1 MKSAVIS
8 CIAHATL
15 SSSATAL
22 SSGWSESAT
31 PGATPGSCSASPA
44 APRTASRH
52 AEPRGSSVSLPAPS
66 SKPALS
72 RTRRSR
78 CDAPPPRPPTR
89 REKYA
94 SSMGSGGASR
104 AAALRPL
111 LLSFRTHLSTSAA
124 VRVSRAMCTK
134 SAGGKGWFSCETSIC
149 GGMAMI
155 CETTARSPGTSCG
168 SCSTKAPPLLAP
180 IAARGS
186 AVSPCACRNL
196 PSAPATA
203 GPSLSMLQQRE
214 PSRSALLIATTAH
227 PARSVSLVMRTSS
240 GSPMH

>member
-8 CIAHATL
+8 CAAHATL

-22 SSGWSESAT
+22 SSACSESAT
-31 PGATPGSCSASPA
+31 PGALPGSRSASPA

-66 SKPALS
+66 SRPALS

-78 CDAPPPRPPTR
+78 CDAPPPRLPIR
-89 REKYA
+89 REKKD
-94 SSMGSGGASR
+94 SSMASGGTSM
-104 AAALRPL
+104 AAAFRPL
-111 LLSFRTHLSTSAA
+111 LFSFRTHFSTSAA
-124 VRVSRAMCTK
+124 VRASRAMCTK
-134 SAGGKGWFSCETSIC
+134 RAGGKGWFSCEVSIC

-155 CETTARSPGTSCG
+155 CETTARMPGTSCG
-168 SCSTKAPPLLAP
+168 SWSTNAPPLLAP

-186 AVSPCACRNL
+186 AASPCSFLNL

-203 GPSLSMLQQRE
+203 GPSLSMFQQRE
-214 PSRSALLIATTAH
+214 PARSILLMATTAQ
-227 PARSVSLVMRTSS
+227 PACSASLVIRTSS